1 MSVSKARDSRPESFN
16 LNSAIPI
23 RILSESL
30 STANEWQARKDARDL
45 LVLLPAVMDEA
56 IHRGRLVA
64 ARGNYL
70 TVERE
75 ETT

>member
-1 MSVSKARDSRPESFN
+1 MANYLVRNQLGILVARFEEF
-16 LNSAIPI
+16 
-23 RILSESL
+23 E
-30 STANEWQARKDARDL
+30 ARDL